1 MIKRVKIIGA
11 GSIGNHLSNAC
22 RVLGW
27 KVDLCDSD
35 SKALERT
42 KKLIYPSRYGKWDK
56 EISLFNMKNVPR
68 GCYDVIFIGTPPDTH
83 VDLALRSIE
92 EKPKAICIEKPVCG
106 PDLKK
111 LSNLLDMLRKN
122 KILAF
127 VGYDHVVGDA
137 AQFASKIA
145 KKLKLQDIQYIEMEI
160 KEHWEGIFGAH
171 PWLDGPKDSYLGFYK
186 RGGGACSEHSHGINL
201 LQHFASLV
209 GAGKISRVSALH
221 SYVKTKS
228 LNYDKISSLNV
239 KTEKGL
245 NCRIFQDVVTRPT
258 SKRLKIVSNEGFIEW
273 VCNFK
278 KNIDM
283 VSWKNKN
290 LLHKKEFKKTR
301 ADDFINEIKHLR
313 NVIIKK
319 GTSPIS
325 LARGADTMMVISAAH
340 KSSLLNKHVTINYNK
355 GYKLTSIS

>member
-1 MIKRVKIIGA
+1 
-11 GSIGNHLSNAC
+11 
-22 RVLGW
+22 
-27 KVDLCDSD
+27 
-35 SKALERT
+35 
-42 KKLIYPSRYGKWDK
+42 
-56 EISLFNMKNVPR
+56 
-68 GCYDVIFIGTPPDTH
+68 
-83 VDLALRSIE
+83 
-92 EKPKAICIEKPVCG
+92 
-106 PDLKK
+106 
-111 LSNLLDMLRKN
+111 
-122 KILAF
+122 
-127 VGYDHVVGDA
+127 
-137 AQFASKIA
+137 
-145 KKLKLQDIQYIEMEI
+145 MEI

-245 NCRIFQDVVTRPT
+245 NCRIFQDVVTKPT

-273 VCNFK
+273 VCNYK

-290 LLHKKEFKKTR
+290 LLNKRSLKKLER
-301 ADDFINEIKHLR
+301 
-313 NVIIKK
+313 
-319 GTSPIS
+319 
-325 LARGADTMMVISAAH
+325 
-340 KSSLLNKHVTINYNK
+340 TI
-355 GYKLTSIS
+355 L